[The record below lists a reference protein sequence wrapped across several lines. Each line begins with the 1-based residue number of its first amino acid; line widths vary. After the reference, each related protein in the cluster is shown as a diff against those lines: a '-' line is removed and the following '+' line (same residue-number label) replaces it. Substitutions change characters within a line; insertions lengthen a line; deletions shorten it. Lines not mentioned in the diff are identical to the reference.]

1 MNRVMSKK
9 TVVLGA
15 SLNESKY
22 SNQAIRL
29 LTQAGHDVVAIG
41 RSTGQ
46 IGPINVQQELPKTI
60 DNLDTITLY
69 LNPTHQ
75 PSYYDDILK
84 LNPKRIIF
92 NPGTENDA
100 LSHLA
105 QEAGIAT
112 ENACTLVL
120 LRTQQY

>member
-9 TVVLGA
+9 TIVLGA

-22 SNQAIRL
+22 SNQAIHL
-29 LTQAGHDVVAIG
+29 LTQAGHDVTAIG

-46 IGPINVQQELPKTI
+46 IGPIDVQQDLPKAI
-60 DNLDTITLY
+60 NDLDTITLY

-75 PSYYDDILK
+75 SSYYNHILMLK
-84 LNPKRIIF
+84 PKRIIF
-92 NPGTENDA
+92 NPGTENDELA
-100 LSHLA
+100 HLA
-105 QEAGIAT
+105 QEAGIST